1 MLTLPE
7 LSYITPP
14 LSTLFSYHTYA
25 LYSAHGLNCRRIY
38 MGQFSRTIYPLRAEN
53 NNVVCVH
60 DQFHKLFN
68 HYGHILIRVSKI
80 RYILPAVHG

>member
-14 LSTLFSYHTYA
+14 AIYIY
-25 LYSAHGLNCRRIY
+25 IY
-38 MGQFSRTIYPLRAEN
+38 MEQFSPNIYPLRAEN

-68 HYGHILIRVSKI
+68 YYGHILIRVSKI
-80 RYILPAVHG
+80 RYRLPAVHG